1 MHEALFYEKLKDKR
15 VKCQLC
21 NHYCL
26 IADGRRGLC
35 GVRENKDGKLY
46 TLVYGK
52 VIASHVDPIEKK
64 PLFHFLPGTES
75 YSIATVGCNFRCSFC
90 QNADISQASTISL
103 PLPEGEIK
111 RGWEQKIPGEEMPP
125 EKIVREAIHNNC
137 PSISFTYTEP
147 TIFAEFALDTM
158 KLARKEG
165 LKNVWV
171 SNGYTSKEALKVIV
185 PYLDAVN
192 IDLKFFRDEFYL
204 RICGA
209 HLDPVLETL
218 KFYKKHKV
226 WLEIT
231 TLIIPGQNDDEKQL
245 ADIAE
250 FIAKELGKETPWHLS
265 RFFPMYQMTGVSPT
279 PEETIYRAREIGK
292 KAGLKYIYGGNLP
305 GDSTENTFCPKCGE
319 LVIRRHGYSIERLD
333 DKGKCPKCG
342 EKIELLE

>member
-1 MHEALFYEKLKDKR
+1 MRQALFYEKLKDKKI
-15 VKCQLC
+15 KCNLC
-21 NHYCL
+21 NHFCL
-26 IADGRRGLC
+26 ITDGRRGLC
-35 GVRENKDGKLY
+35 GVRENKDGQLD

-90 QNADISQASTISL
+90 QNADVSQASK
-103 PLPEGEIK
+103 EGYFF
-111 RGWEQKIPGEEMPP
+111 QKKEIPGEDITP

-137 PSISFTYTEP
+137 PSISYTYTEP

-171 SNGYTSKEALKVIV
+171 SNGYTSQEALKVIV

-192 IDLKFFRDEFYL
+192 IDLKFFRDDLYL

-231 TLIIPGQNDDEKQL
+231 TLLIPGQNDDEEQL

-250 FIAKELGKETPWHLS
+250 FIAKELDEETPWHLS

-305 GDSTENTFCPKCGE
+305 GDAMENTFCPKCNE

-333 DKGKCPKCG
+333 AKRKCPKCR
-342 EKIELLE
+342 EKIDLIE